1 MAAINATRGLTQVL
15 ASDEDAAALNA
26 LVPAVVR
33 PAASVNDALAALFDD
48 DGTGLSFSAF
58 KIAGLPETTFIW
70 MCVVRSVVSRLM
82 DQS

>member
-15 ASDEDAAALNA
+15 ATDEDAAALNA

-33 PAASVNDALAALFDD
+33 PAASVNDALAAAFCDD
-48 DGTGLSFSAF
+48 FGDGDLGLSFSAF

-70 MCVVRSVVSRLM
+70 T
-82 DQS
+82 